1 MYTCTCKS
9 FIHMSYWK
17 KNNIIVYI
25 LYTWMQAINCL
36 IVSVGSNGLQ
46 HYSSVPIQDAVVL
59 LEPRK
64 VSMAR
69 MKSMKDTSLFPWR
82 KWGLSPKG
90 KPGERSLWETCGG
103 HRVLCF
109 FVSCLIDFNMIQSPQ
124 LRTAIFFIIMAM
136 LRNGFVDAI
145 KPNRQKF

>member
-17 KNNIIVYI
+17 KRTYWYI

-46 HYSSVPIQDAVVL
+46 HYSSVPSKM
-59 LEPRK
+59 PW
-64 VSMAR
+64 SYWSHAR
-69 MKSMKDTSLFPWR
+69 WAWLAWNPWR
-82 KWGLSPKG
+82 IPHCFRGESGACHKRETWGAYYG
-90 KPGERSLWETCGG
+90 KPGRPPSSM
-103 HRVLCF
+103 F
-109 FVSCLIDFNMIQSPQ
+109 FVSWLIDFNMIQSPQ
-124 LRTAIFFIIMAM
+124 LRTAIFFIIVAM